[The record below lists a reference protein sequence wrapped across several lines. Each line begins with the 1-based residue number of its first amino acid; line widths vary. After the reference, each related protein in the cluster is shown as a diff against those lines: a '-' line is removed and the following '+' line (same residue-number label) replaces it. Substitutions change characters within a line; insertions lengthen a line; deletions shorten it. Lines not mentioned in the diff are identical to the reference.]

1 MRPIKLTVQAF
12 GPYVNNTVIDF
23 SELGE
28 GGLYLITGD
37 TGAGKT
43 TIFDAITYALY
54 DKPSGSIRDESMFR
68 SKYADNNTPTYVEL
82 LFSFRGKEYKV
93 TRKLS
98 YKKHKKAG
106 IETMT
111 LDKEENMF
119 LPDGRLVTRKVADE
133 ITKLIGLNKNQ
144 FCQIA
149 MIAQG
154 DFLEL
159 LLCKTD
165 KRQEIF
171 RQIFKT
177 ELYGELLG
185 KLKEEH
191 RIRKEK
197 QDDLKKNL
205 KSAIQDIAC
214 SEDNSLEYDVRKA
227 KQGDMT
233 TEDVVD
239 LLNRLVE
246 EDFELESALSNEKR
260 ICDEGINNCILKID
274 SAKRVV
280 QAKKDYYS
288 TMEQIKWIESELEN
302 KEKQLKELRDTEEPK
317 IAEYSNKASAIAVML
332 PEYEELSKSESNL
345 EQFDKDLK
353 KCKADEE
360 QFTAEKSRLV
370 EKLDNLKKELASLK
384 PSSDKKN
391 ELEKSL
397 TTAVNALDSFKKLKR
412 DQDELEVC
420 KKEYGKALHL
430 FKNAENEYL
439 TSSRAYDEASGIF
452 LSSQAGIL
460 ASALQDNMPCP
471 VCGSLNHPKKADL
484 PKEVPSAKRLDELKA
499 DKEKREKIRKTCAE
513 DANGKKGKLEEK
525 ENIFVSDA
533 RRLIGEELPDN
544 IQSEI
549 GERIIS
555 LENEE
560 EELQKAIENCSN
572 QILRCKTI
580 DENLIPKAE
589 KERDEKEKSIQE
601 ISNTKSGLLE
611 KIDLTNKSILKLKAK
626 LEFKSK
632 TEAEAEIKRLKG
644 LSEEIRKDI
653 EKVQNEKN
661 DLSTKK
667 DKLEGGK
674 NQLLAQFEG
683 EDDVNIEGLK
693 KELDRNNKVKGELEE
708 KEKDTHSRKDT
719 NSRILKKISENLEA
733 IAKIEKEFQMTKELF
748 DLANGDIN
756 GKEKIKLETYIQMT
770 YFDRIIRHA
779 NLRLMIMTS
788 GQYELVRRKEPL
800 SMRGQSGL
808 ELDVIDHYN
817 GSERAVNTLSGG
829 ESFKASLALALGL
842 SDEIQ
847 SSAGGIQLE
856 TMFVD
861 EGFGSLDEESL
872 EQAIKALMS
881 LSDSNRLVGIISH
894 VRELKQRIDKQII
907 VTKDRDNGS
916 TVRIVC

>member
-1 MRPIKLTVQAF
+1 MRPIKLTLQAF

-54 DKPSGSIRDESMFR
+54 YQPSGSNRDESMFR

-93 TRKLS
+93 IRKLS
-98 YKKHKKAG
+98 YKKHKKSG
-106 IETMT
+106 IETLT

-119 LPDGRLVTRKVADE
+119 FPDGHVVTRKVTDE
-133 ITKLIGLNKNQ
+133 ITKLIGLNKDQ

-154 DFLEL
+154 DFLKL

-165 KRQEIF
+165 DRQEIF

-185 KLKEEH
+185 KLKDEH
-191 RIRKEK
+191 GIRKK
-197 QDDLKKNL
+197 KLGDLKQNL

-214 SEDNSLEYDVRKA
+214 SEDNSLEYEVRKA
-227 KQGDMT
+227 KQGDMP

-246 EDFELESALSNEKR
+246 EDSDLEVALSNEKR
-260 ICDEGINNCILKID
+260 ICDEVINNCNLTID
-274 SAKRVV
+274 SAKRVG
-280 QAKKDYYS
+280 QAKKDYSS
-288 TMEQIKWIESELEN
+288 TEYEIVRIESELEN
-302 KEKQLKELRDTEEPK
+302 IEKQLKELRDTEEPK
-317 IAEYSNKASAIAVML
+317 ITDYSNKASAIAVLL
-332 PEYEELSKSESNL
+332 PEYEELSNKEIDLVENEKNL
-345 EQFDKDLK
+345 EKCNADKEK
-353 KCKADEE
+353 
-360 QFTAEKSRLV
+360 FTAEKSRLV

-430 FKNAENEYL
+430 FENAENEYL

-549 GERIIS
+549 RERIIS
-555 LENEE
+555 LENKK
-560 EELQKAIENCSN
+560 EELQKAIENCRN
-572 QILRCKTI
+572 QISRCKTI
-580 DENLIPKAE
+580 EESLIPKAE
-589 KERDEKEKSIQE
+589 KERNEKEISINE
-601 ISNTKSGLLE
+601 ISKRESGLRT
-611 KIDLTNKSILKLKAK
+611 KIDSLNESILNLKEK

-632 TEAEAEIKRLKG
+632 TEAVKEIDRLRG
-644 LSEEIRKDI
+644 LSDRIKKEIEEA
-653 EKVQNEKN
+653 QNEYNSLIQRK
-661 DLSTKK
+661 S
-667 DKLEGGK
+667 KLEGEK
-674 NQLLAQFEG
+674 KQLRAQFEG
-683 EDDVNIEGLK
+683 KDDVNIEDLN
-693 KELDRNNKVKGELEE
+693 KELDRNIKVKDELEA
-708 KEKDTHSRKDT
+708 KEKKTNSRKDT
-719 NSRILKKISENLEA
+719 NSRILKKISENLVA

-788 GQYELVRRKEPL
+788 GQYELVRRKEAL